1 MMPIARPD
9 VATGIASID
18 STLFDDRASPH
29 LLACQVEPLRPRFAN
44 AVYQTSIWLES
55 WRSSRTGKAA
65 V

>member
-18 STLFDDRASPH
+18 STRFDHRASPH
-29 LLACQVEPLRPRFAN
+29 LMLCQVKATRLIAG
-44 AVYQTSIWLES
+44 AAYQTSIWLES
-55 WRSSRTGKAA
+55 WRSSRNGKAA